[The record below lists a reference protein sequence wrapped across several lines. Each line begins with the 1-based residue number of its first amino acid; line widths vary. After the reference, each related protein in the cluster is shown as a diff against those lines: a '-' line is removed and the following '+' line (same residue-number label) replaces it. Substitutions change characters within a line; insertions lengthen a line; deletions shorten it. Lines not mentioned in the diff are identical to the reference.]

1 MNALLVPDGPPRRP
15 AARAP
20 QASTAGGCWE
30 SSGPPCA
37 LCSWCPHSPCQPIG
51 PTRVAL
57 RGTWAACVPCRTC
70 GQGQPGHRRP
80 QSPVPPHP
88 VLPAPGSRDEPPA
101 PAVPPQFSPR
111 PRSLLHL
118 AHKDTEPLLSPAEH
132 LLCISGYMCSIL
144 LGGRKK
150 ASAAYRVC
158 KPPRSFPVA
167 CVLHSSYLCTPEEAW
182 PCPPPWLTSRQP
194 SSLLLLSVEAEQEAV
209 QTPVPHRGLSRGR
222 RSV

>member
-1 MNALLVPDGPPRRP
+1 MLCWFLTARHAGRPPAPRRP
-15 AARAP
+15 PPPEAAGSPRARP
-20 QASTAGGCWE
+20 APSAAG
-30 SSGPPCA
+30 A
-37 LCSWCPHSPCQPIG
+37 HTVLVSPSAQ
-51 PTRVAL
+51 RAL
-57 RGTWAACVPCRTC
+57 RSGAL
-70 GQGQPGHRRP
+70 GQPVSPAGHAGR
-80 QSPVPPHP
+80 
-88 VLPAPGSRDEPPA
+88 ASRDTGGLSPLSPPIRSSRLQG
-101 PAVPPQFSPR
+101 PGTSLPRPPSPR
-111 PRSLLHL
+111 SSPRGRVLCCISLTE
-118 AHKDTEPLLSPAEH
+118 DTEPLLSPAEH